1 MTIITENGTVAVNYD
16 NVACIA
22 IDNNFNLVAYLT
34 SKGEMS
40 VLIARGASE
49 KRARKIFDRIIDSV
63 STGADVLSLHD
74 ICAEI

>member
-16 NVACIA
+16 NVACIT
-22 IDNNFNLVAYLT
+22 IDDNYNLVAYLT

-49 KRARKIFDRIIDSV
+49 KRAKEIFNHIVNAV

>member
-49 KRARKIFDRIIDSV
+49 KRAQEIFNHIVNAV
-63 STGADVLSLHD
+63 SIGADVLSLHD
-74 ICAEI
+74 TCAEI

>member
-22 IDNNFNLVAYLT
+22 IDNNYNLVAYLT
-34 SKGEMS
+34 SKDEMS

-49 KRARKIFDRIIDSV
+49 KRAQKILERIIDSV

>member
-16 NVACIA
+16 NVACIT
-22 IDNNFNLVAYLT
+22 IDDNYNLVAYLT

-49 KRARKIFDRIIDSV
+49 KRAQEIFNHIVNAV
-63 STGADVLSLHD
+63 SIGADVLSLHD
-74 ICAEI
+74 ICMEI

>member
-22 IDNNFNLVAYLT
+22 IDNNYNLVAYLT
-34 SKGEMS
+34 SKDEMS

-49 KRARKIFDRIIDSV
+49 KRAQKILERIIDSV
-63 STGADVLSLHD
+63 STGAYVLSLHD